1 MSAKMP
7 SDDSLDSANV
17 SLSQM
22 LPADCIRLIVER
34 CVEYEEEG
42 PVDLCPLIRLR
53 LVCRTFDIE
62 VMHLICLT
70 GLFWKMKRGRSLTQL
85 RQAAIERERKSK
97 QCVASLKGN
106 AAAFLARYMVMQPRD
121 RAAAWNAT
129 MFTVINAVVDNIM
142 SEDGLEVDAPERYNY
157 LFEICQNALPI
168 TQGHQ
173 SRDFGM
179 WDLFSPRG
187 FSLIFPTRATI
198 TEASFETHVIL
209 AQIYLKRPD
218 TVTKLRSLLLDK
230 GPRPLS
236 TFNEKHKRDKP
247 LFGCF
252 LEAAIRT
259 RNLDLISFL
268 LRNDIDMTPSRKKV
282 KGGEVK
288 KARKPFYDGHFLH
301 LAIYSGESD
310 AIEILVQR
318 RIRQRADITSLI
330 LSAVCSGYADISRE
344 LIEHCFPQEEGEEEG
359 LRKIDWVGK
368 LGVIESALREACH
381 HKDGAVVEAILSCR
395 QPTTA
400 PNFIKKGD
408 MKQPFRVF
416 THSTPVNWS
425 YHAKSFAPIKICIDN
440 RDLASMKLLL
450 DNGSD
455 PHRDQTYWYGNSHMF
470 VIETEEKGPMPII
483 LPLLMCHYR
492 DHLNGADPLLDPRFH
507 GTTREWLVV
516 AAMLSCKPRIVG
528 ANVQRD
534 EWDHH
539 YDKGREIKWQEL
551 WKSFARLG
559 VFEMADLLSECDR
572 IKATQGETGS
582 GTPVIDADKVKGF
595 LLSTFQDS
603 GSIPQPRSIP
613 SSILPFRRPNM
624 EGLTL

>member
-1 MSAKMP
+1 
-7 SDDSLDSANV
+7 
-17 SLSQM
+17 
-22 LPADCIRLIVER
+22 
-34 CVEYEEEG
+34 
-42 PVDLCPLIRLR
+42 
-53 LVCRTFDIE
+53 
-62 VMHLICLT
+62 
-70 GLFWKMKRGRSLTQL
+70 
-85 RQAAIERERKSK
+85 
-97 QCVASLKGN
+97 
-106 AAAFLARYMVMQPRD
+106 
-121 RAAAWNAT
+121 

-142 SEDGLEVDAPERYNY
+142 SEDGLEIDAPERYNHV
-157 LFEICQNALPI
+157 FGICQNALPI

-179 WDLFSPRG
+179 WDLFSSRG
-187 FSLIFPTRATI
+187 FSLIFPSRETI
-198 TEASFETHVIL
+198 TEASFEMHVIL

-236 TFNEKHKRDKP
+236 TFNEKHKRSKP

-259 RNLDLISFL
+259 HNLDLLSFL

-288 KARKPFYDGHFLH
+288 KARKPFYDGYFLH
-301 LAIYSGESD
+301 LAIYSGEPN
-310 AIEILVQR
+310 AIEALVQR

-330 LSAVCSGYADISRE
+330 LSAVCSGYADTSRE
-344 LIEHCFPQEEGEEEG
+344 LIEHCFPQEEREEGG
-359 LRKIDWVGK
+359 LRKIYWVGK
-368 LGVIESALREACH
+368 LGVMELALREACH
-381 HKDGAVVEAILSCR
+381 HKDSAVIETILSCR

-416 THSTPVNWS
+416 THSAPVNWS
-425 YHAKSFAPIKICIDN
+425 YHEKSLAPMKICIDN
-440 RDLASMKLLL
+440 RDLASLKLLL

-455 PHRDQTYWYGNSHMF
+455 PHREQTYWYSNSHMF
-470 VIETEEKGPMPII
+470 VIETEEGGPMPII

-492 DHLNGADPLLDPRFH
+492 DNLNGTDPLLDPKFR
-507 GTTREWLVV
+507 GTTTEWLAV

-534 EWDHH
+534 EWDHY
-539 YDKGREIKWQEL
+539 YDKGSEIKWQEL

-559 VFEMADLLSECDR
+559 VFEMADLLRECDR

-582 GTPVIDADKVKGF
+582 GTPIIDADKVKDF
-595 LLSTFQDS
+595 LLSTFQNS
-603 GSIPQPRSIP
+603 SSIPPSREPSSMPPPREP
-613 SSILPFRRPNM
+613 SSILPFRRLNM
-624 EGLTL
+624 EEMTL